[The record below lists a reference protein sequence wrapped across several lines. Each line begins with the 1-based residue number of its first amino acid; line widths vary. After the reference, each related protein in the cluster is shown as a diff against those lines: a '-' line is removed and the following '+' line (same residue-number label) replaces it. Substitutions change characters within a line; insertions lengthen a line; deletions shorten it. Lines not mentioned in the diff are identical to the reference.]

1 MPLELNLSREAGAG
15 IITQVLFK
23 NMGMER
29 IPQKRE
35 CREKGGP
42 MTHSRDTLV
51 LTGRTE
57 EKDLGGS

>member
-1 MPLELNLSREAGAG
+1 MPIELKLRREAGAG

-35 CREKGGP
+35 CREKGGH
-42 MTHSRDTLV
+42 MTHS
-51 LTGRTE
+51 
-57 EKDLGGS
+57 